1 MGSVLRPQWYSSAIL
16 QHFLCSAAGLIVLIC
31 PRFVLGSSG
40 WSQAIYIGQ
49 EHTRQHNLHI
59 SEATNYGTVGYT
71 FEPSGSV
78 VGVEVL
84 TEVARLSRCVLVLD
98 HHFLISIRQK
108 SRAGP
113 NA

>member
-1 MGSVLRPQWYSSAIL
+1 MVVATVLSCPQSLLGLVPGSRL
-16 QHFLCSAAGLIVLIC
+16 LIEDKRTQDNTLML
-31 PRFVLGSSG
+31 PSDP
-40 WSQAIYIGQ
+40 A
-49 EHTRQHNLHI
+49 
-59 SEATNYGTVGYT
+59 NYGTVGYT